1 MAESTFIL
9 TNKLT
14 SLQTFQQKV
23 YDEECANYPGFKT
36 VFRSGGTGKA
46 GANDSASS
54 NKEDHLDFE
63 NYRHVCHKWHFKI
76 TKSIIN
82 CLESGDYLLIR
93 NSLIILTKI
102 APFFPRI
109 QVGEESS

>member
-1 MAESTFIL
+1 M
-9 TNKLT
+9 
-14 SLQTFQQKV
+14 
-23 YDEECANYPGFKT
+23 
-36 VFRSGGTGKA
+36 FRSGGGGKTPSDA
-46 GANDSASS
+46 AS
-54 NKEDHLDFE
+54 KEDHLDFE

-109 QVGEESS
+109 QVGVESS